1 MYDLEEYENII
12 VENMDNK
19 ENKNENMI
27 ENMIENEN
35 KNDKDVRSNISVRNA
50 EIPKKELITD
60 DEAKNPIIFSIMLW
74 ISNSVSLMFFSMFI
88 TLVVTKNAKW
98 FYILLSIFIIVTC
111 VQIIKIIL
119 MRYDAKFLYR
129 PGLCIGDR
137 NIYDSLF
144 YHNFI
149 LEKILEKIDR
159 NEYKKRGLPSVHMT
173 SGVSILTLMYLFFPK
188 YQKIMLKVAPMYII
202 LLGYSRMY
210 LNCHTLLQVIF
221 GIIVGM
227 LGGKLMY
234 NVFK

>member
-1 MYDLEEYENII
+1 MYDLEEDENII
-12 VENMDNK
+12 VENVDNK

-27 ENMIENEN
+27 EN
-35 KNDKDVRSNISVRNA
+35 KNDKDVRSDRSVRNA

-60 DEAKNPIIFSIMLW
+60 EEEKNPIIFSIMLW
-74 ISNSVSLMFFSMFI
+74 ISNSVSLMFFSIFI

-98 FYILLSIFIIVTC
+98 FYILLSVFVIVTC

-149 LEKILEKIDR
+149 LEKILEKIDK

-188 YQKIMLKVAPMYII
+188 YQKIMLKVAPIYII

>member
-1 MYDLEEYENII
+1 MYDLEEDENII
-12 VENMDNK
+12 VENVDNK

-27 ENMIENEN
+27 EN
-35 KNDKDVRSNISVRNA
+35 KNDKDVRSDRSVRNA

-60 DEAKNPIIFSIMLW
+60 EEEKNPIIFSIMLW

-98 FYILLSIFIIVTC
+98 FYILLSVFVIVTC

-149 LEKILEKIDR
+149 LEKILEKIDK

-188 YQKIMLKVAPMYII
+188 YQKIMLKVAPIYII

>member
-1 MYDLEEYENII
+1 MYELDDENSFI
-12 VENMDNK
+12 ENMDNN
-19 ENKNENMI
+19 ENKNEN
-27 ENMIENEN
+27 ENKNDKN
-35 KNDKDVRSNISVRNA
+35 DKNDKDVRSNRFVRNA
-50 EIPKKELITD
+50 EIPKKELITND
-60 DEAKNPIIFSIMLW
+60 DAKNPIIFSIMLW

-129 PGLCIGDR
+129 PGECISDK
-137 NIYDSLF
+137 NTSDSFF

-159 NEYKKRGLPSVHMT
+159 NEYKKRGFPSIHMA
-173 SGVSILTLMYLFFPK
+173 SSASILTLMYLFFPK
-188 YQKIMLKVAPMYII
+188 YQKIMLKVAPIYII
-202 LLGYSRMY
+202 LVGYSRMY
-210 LNCHTLLQVIF
+210 LNCHTLLQVIS
-221 GIIVGM
+221 GTIVGM

>member
-1 MYDLEEYENII
+1 MYELDDENSFI
-12 VENMDNK
+12 ENMDNK

-50 EIPKKELITD
+50 EIPKKELITND
-60 DEAKNPIIFSIMLW
+60 DAKNPIIFSIMLW

-129 PGLCIGDR
+129 PGECISDK
-137 NIYDSLF
+137 NTSDSFF

-149 LEKILEKIDR
+149 LEKILEKIDK
-159 NEYKKRGLPSVHMT
+159 NEYKKRGFPSIHMA
-173 SGVSILTLMYLFFPK
+173 SSASILTLMYLFFPK
-188 YQKIMLKVAPMYII
+188 YQKIMLKVAPIYII
-202 LLGYSRMY
+202 LVGYSRMY
-210 LNCHTLLQVIF
+210 LNCHTLLQVIS
-221 GIIVGM
+221 GTIVGM